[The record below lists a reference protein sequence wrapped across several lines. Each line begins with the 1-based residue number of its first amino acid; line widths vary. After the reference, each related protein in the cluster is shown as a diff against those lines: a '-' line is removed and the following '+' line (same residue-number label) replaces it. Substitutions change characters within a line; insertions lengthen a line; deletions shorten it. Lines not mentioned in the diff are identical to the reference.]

1 MRPTTTHPVHLEPS
15 PQPPHP
21 PQSGISRRHLLTA
34 GAAALALPMLPE
46 RARAQASR
54 SQSGARSLVV
64 ADPGG
69 PFAEGYRKAFYDPFT
84 AATGIVI
91 NRVARDAEPT
101 AQFKSIVETQSYIWD
116 VCTLTL
122 SARLILEEQGLLE
135 PLNLSAASVVD
146 VMPEAVHTNMLGVDV
161 YSTVLAYNTETLPQ
175 APEGWAALWDLRRFP
190 GRRALRRNPIDTLE
204 IALMADGVAPSDLY
218 PLDVDRA
225 FAKLDEIK
233 EHIDVWW
240 TGGAQS
246 TQLLES
252 GEVDLIAGW
261 NARMQAAVDNGA
273 PVKLVW
279 RGGLYSIEGWGIPRG
294 SPKADLARE
303 FVAFCARADMQAKFT
318 DDLAYGPTNLKAY
331 AHIKPNRA
339 QLLPTAPQNLA
350 QMTLASEPYWKAHRA
365 QLTERFNTWLLA

>member
-1 MRPTTTHPVHLEPS
+1 MTVFDLPS
-15 PQPPHP
+15 
-21 PQSGISRRHLLTA
+21 GVSRRSLLAA
-34 GAAALALPMLPE
+34 GALSLTSPLLP
-46 RARAQASR
+46 RYARAQS
-54 SQSGARSLVV
+54 SGSRSLVV

-101 AQFKSIVETQSYIWD
+101 AQFKSIVETRSYIWD
-116 VCTLTL
+116 VCTITL
-122 SARLILEEQGLLE
+122 SARLILEGEGLLE
-135 PLNLSAASVVD
+135 PLHLDPAKVAD
-146 VMPEAVHTNMLGVDV
+146 VMPAAVHPNMLGVDV
-161 YSTVLAYNTETLPQ
+161 YSTVLAYNTDTFRDD
-175 APEGWAALWDLRRFP
+175 APADWAAFWDVKRYP

-204 IALMADGVAPSDLY
+204 IALLADGVAPADLY

-252 GEVDLIAGW
+252 GEVDMIAAW

-273 PVKLVW
+273 PVKIVW
-279 RGGLYSIEGWGIPRG
+279 NGGLYSIEGWGVPKG

-303 FVAFCARADMQAKFT
+303 FVAFCAQSQMQAKFT
-318 DDLAYGPTNLKAY
+318 DDLAYGPTNLRAY
-331 AHIKPNRA
+331 DHISSARA

-350 QMTLASEPYWKAHRA
+350 QMVLASESYWNAHRGR
-365 QLTERFNTWLLA
+365 LTERFNTWLLA